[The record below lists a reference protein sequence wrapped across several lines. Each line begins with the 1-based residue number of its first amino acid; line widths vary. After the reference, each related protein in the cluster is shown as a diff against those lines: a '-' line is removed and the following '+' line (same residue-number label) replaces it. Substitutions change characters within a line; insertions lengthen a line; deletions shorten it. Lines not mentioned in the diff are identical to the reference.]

1 MKSTAFY
8 IISAIALT
16 WGGTAAA
23 DSKGTGWTL
32 VNNTLTISKD
42 YAWSGYV
49 GEWASSS
56 SGIDE
61 IVKVVLEEGVTTI
74 GASAFEG
81 CENLAEVSIPSTV
94 ETIGNHAFRY
104 CNHIESV
111 KLPEGLKRLGEGAFE
126 NCGGLSEINIPSGIT
141 EIAPNAFNACN
152 IAAITLPEGLKT
164 IGKGAFSTTPLASI
178 ELPEGLTSIGDEAFL
193 WCYELQTVSLPST
206 IESVGKAAFM
216 NCTGLVSITCLATE
230 PPAAGAQATD
240 GCDGVTLFVPAEA
253 KDAYK
258 ASEWA
263 DRLPRILAI
272 GETAI
277 NSVSAN
283 ERICVVGMVIYVDGK
298 PAKDIYSL
306 TGKKVSA
313 EKPLCKGIYLV
324 RTSKGNRK
332 VVVK

>member
-1 MKSTAFY
+1 MKGTAFY
-8 IISAIALT
+8 IISAIALS

-23 DSKGTGWTL
+23 DNKGTGWTL

-111 KLPEGLKRLGEGAFE
+111 KLPEGLKSLGEGAFD
-126 NCGGLSEINIPSGIT
+126 NCTSLSEVNIPSGIT
-141 EIAPNAFNACN
+141 EIACNAFNSCN
-152 IAAITLPEGLKT
+152 ISSITLPEGLKT
-164 IGKGAFSTTPLASI
+164 IGEGAFGSTPLMSI
-178 ELPEGLTSIGDEAFL
+178 EMPEGLTSIGDEAFL

-230 PPAAGAQATD
+230 PPTAGEEATD
-240 GCDGVTLFVPAEA
+240 GCDDVTLFVPAEA

-258 ASEWA
+258 ASEWTN
-263 DRLPRILAI
+263 RLPRILAI
-272 GETAI
+272 GETGI
-277 NSVSAN
+277 SGVRVS
-283 ERICVVGMVIYVDGK
+283 ERIGVVGMMIYVDGK

-313 EKPLCKGIYLV
+313 DKPLGRGIYLV